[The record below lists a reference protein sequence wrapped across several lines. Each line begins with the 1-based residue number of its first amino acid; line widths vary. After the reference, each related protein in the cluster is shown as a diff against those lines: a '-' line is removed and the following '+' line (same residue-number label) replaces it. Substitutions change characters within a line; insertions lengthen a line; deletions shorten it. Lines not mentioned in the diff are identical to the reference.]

1 MTLYEKKTD
10 PTPACRFL
18 RTTKN
23 LL

>member
-10 PTPACRFL
+10 PTPTCRFL